1 MKAAAILSACYL
13 IGAIP
18 FGLLVGKAL
27 RGIDIRKFGS
37 GNIGAS
43 NILRTLGVGPAI
55 VVFALD
61 TAKGTAAV
69 ALTTIALRYTVPEN
83 VLQYYVVAGAI
94 MVILGHNFSVFLKFQ
109 GGKGVATSLGVI
121 IGFAPI
127 VAGVTFIIWVSIVAA
142 FRYISVASIVAA
154 LSTPV
159 MMQYS
164 KELFGHE
171 IPVSYRVCALVA
183 ALFILFKHKS
193 NILRLRQGKEPRIGE
208 KISVEEDTIAE

>member
-1 MKAAAILSACYL
+1 MQAAIVIAACYL

-18 FGLLVGKAL
+18 FGLIVGKVL

-43 NILRTLGVGPAI
+43 NILRTLGVGPA
-55 VVFALD
+55 VAVFVLD
-61 TAKGTAAV
+61 TAKGVAAV

-83 VLQYYVVAGAI
+83 ILQYYVVAGAI

-121 IGFAPI
+121 VGFAPV
-127 VAGVTFIIWVSIVAA
+127 VAGATFIIWVSIVAA

-164 KELFGHE
+164 KELFGQE
-171 IPVSYRVCALVA
+171 IPVSYRVCAAIA
-183 ALFILFKHKS
+183 ALFIIFKHKS
-193 NILRLRQGKEPRIGE
+193 NFKRLRQRQEPRIGQ
-208 KISVEEDTIAE
+208 KVSVEEDTIAE